1 MAVVELG
8 WVQGAVRSVEGSK
21 MEKPTYRLRSLF
33 HLKLKE
39 SSDNQIYKGTPS

>member
-21 MEKPTYRLRSLF
+21 MEKPTYRLRIVPF
-33 HLKLKE
+33 E
-39 SSDNQIYKGTPS
+39 IERVI